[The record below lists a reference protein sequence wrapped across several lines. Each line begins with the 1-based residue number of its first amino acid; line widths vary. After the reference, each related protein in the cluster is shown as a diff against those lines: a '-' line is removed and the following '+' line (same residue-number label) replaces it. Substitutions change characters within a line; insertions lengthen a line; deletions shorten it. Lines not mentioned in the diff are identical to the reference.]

1 MLDEKLSELQD
12 RLGYRFKDPLLLQHA
27 LTHKSYANEY
37 RLGNLG
43 HNERL
48 EFLGD
53 TVLDFVISDIIMRLC
68 PSSPEGELSK
78 IRAVIVSEGS
88 LSKAAK
94 ELDLGGYLLLG
105 KGEEQTGGREK
116 PSLLAN
122 AFEAVVAA
130 FYLDGGLDPA
140 YRFLQDRLEDEIRAV
155 TETGQTHDFKTELQ
169 ERCQSAYGSLPR
181 YQVVKETGPDHQK
194 IFEVEIEAGG
204 RLLGRGVGKSKK
216 EAEQEA
222 AREALERLKLEG

>member
-1 MLDEKLSELQD
+1 MQVEKLSELQD
-12 RLGYRFKDPLLLQHA
+12 RLGYRFKDPSLLQHA

-37 RLGNLG
+37 RLGALG

-68 PSSPEGELSK
+68 PTSPEGELSK

-88 LSKAAK
+88 LSRSAR
-94 ELDLGGYLLLG
+94 ELELGGYLLLG
-105 KGEEQTGGREK
+105 RGEEQTGGREK

-122 AFEAVVAA
+122 AFEAIVAA
-130 FYLDGGLDPA
+130 MYLDGGLEPA
-140 YRFLQDRLEDEIRAV
+140 YCFLQERLEDNIKSV

-181 YQVVKETGPDHQK
+181 YQVVGESGPDHQK
-194 IFEVEIEAGG
+194 VFEVEIEAGG
-204 RLLGRGVGKSKK
+204 RQLGRGVGKSKK